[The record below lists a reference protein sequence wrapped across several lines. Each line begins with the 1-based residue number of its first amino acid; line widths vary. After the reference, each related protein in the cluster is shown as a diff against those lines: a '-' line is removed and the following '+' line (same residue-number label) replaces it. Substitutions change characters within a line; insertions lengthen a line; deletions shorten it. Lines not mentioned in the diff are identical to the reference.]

1 LASDCARGLELLSFP
16 AVPFIDWIDD
26 EQADGE
32 LAAIYSQM
40 KAMDPFRL
48 GHVPEVF
55 RAMSQ
60 RPDFLK
66 GVLAILP
73 VHFSDG
79 ALTYPQKEMIA
90 SYVSA
95 VCHCHF

>member
-1 LASDCARGLELLSFP
+1 MLHFQFMPRINWIEDEDASGTLAELYASLRS
-16 AVPFIDWIDD
+16 
-26 EQADGE
+26 
-32 LAAIYSQM
+32 
-40 KAMDPFRL
+40 MDPFGL

-60 RPDFLK
+60 SPQFLQ
-66 GVLAILP
+66 GVLTTLP
-73 VHFSDG
+73 AHFSSS

-95 VCHCHF
+95 VTHCHF